1 MTMEKISV
9 SCNNEV
15 IETFELTP
23 ECCQSFRITPRD
35 GNTKIRV
42 AIPMVDIHAFWH
54 CNTSDYRTQM
64 TWHFSFTS
72 ALNHGMPFLAFFNSA
87 RQLCASVATDNLI
100 DDTLFDAMINQQNCT
115 FDVTLEST
123 ATEPFNLI
131 VDLRNDIPFTQSLA
145 EWRNK
150 VMPANLYFPAGAW
163 DPVFCTWYAVHG
175 EVTAKWIESQAV
187 KARALGFG
195 TLIVDDG
202 WCYDEFKRVSPETL
216 SNWYNTIGDWEI
228 SEVKF
233 PDFKNHVKKIKD
245 IGLKYLLWVAPHL
258 IGVDSEIGKKHTDWT
273 LDKLLEGCHHLKI
286 DYQQAVDHLT
296 DKLIAL
302 AIDNDLDGLKIDFLD
317 IVKPA
322 ADAPIGRDN
331 RAMLEKLCGKL
342 RENNPDA
349 LIELRQRYSTIGML
363 PYATQFRAADVPFD
377 WALNFRR
384 LVDIRLSLGDG
395 IPVHADPAY
404 WGPDEYPENVARHM
418 MVMLL
423 GVPML
428 SMDLNTLPAE
438 HLAIVQH
445 YLKLYHE
452 KQQLLNFGHWEFIFS
467 SADAAVVMVSN
478 ESEVLAVVMDA
489 AYSDKL
495 MAAVGD
501 RKLNLLNISA
511 ETIYLDGKGIAPGES
526 NC

>member
-1 MTMEKISV
+1 
-9 SCNNEV
+9 
-15 IETFELTP
+15 
-23 ECCQSFRITPRD
+23 
-35 GNTKIRV
+35 
-42 AIPMVDIHAFWH
+42 
-54 CNTSDYRTQM
+54 
-64 TWHFSFTS
+64 
-72 ALNHGMPFLAFFNSA
+72 
-87 RQLCASVATDNLI
+87 
-100 DDTLFDAMINQQNCT
+100 
-115 FDVTLEST
+115 
-123 ATEPFNLI
+123 
-131 VDLRNDIPFTQSLA
+131 
-145 EWRNK
+145 
-150 VMPANLYFPAGAW
+150 
-163 DPVFCTWYAVHG
+163 
-175 EVTAKWIESQAV
+175 
-187 KARALGFG
+187 
-195 TLIVDDG
+195 
-202 WCYDEFKRVSPETL
+202 
-216 SNWYNTIGDWEI
+216 
-228 SEVKF
+228 
-233 PDFKNHVKKIKD
+233 
-245 IGLKYLLWVAPHL
+245 
-258 IGVDSEIGKKHTDWT
+258 
-273 LDKLLEGCHHLKI
+273 
-286 DYQQAVDHLT
+286 
-296 DKLIAL
+296 
-302 AIDNDLDGLKIDFLD
+302 
-317 IVKPA
+317 
-322 ADAPIGRDN
+322 
-331 RAMLEKLCGKL
+331 
-342 RENNPDA
+342 
-349 LIELRQRYSTIGML
+349 ML